1 MIRNSQK
8 IHEESWWTWW
18 TPTNNTVGLSCSA
31 PPTHH
36 LASHRHER
44 SRSGGQLR
52 PEGRWESFFFLL
64 FGTMEP
70 WPISSFPEQL
80 QYSFS
85 CFILRNLRWLLYKQK
100 LNMWYVWL
108 VYAEWEYLFFF
119 WLIPPGNLRNMVHWV
134 WRSPSWWRQF
144 QRVAWMVASTNGI

>member
-1 MIRNSQK
+1 MMNMMNSNQQHRWF
-8 IHEESWWTWW
+8 ILFCS
-18 TPTNNTVGLSCSA
+18 TNPPFGV
-31 PPTHH
+31 PPTRKESKWGT
-36 LASHRHER
+36 AAPW
-44 SRSGGQLR
+44 R
-52 PEGRWESFFFLL
+52 PLGVVFFLL